1 MRVYIKPTARLLPVA
16 PELMAGSNEEDEVV
30 EFTFRTE
37 TGSIWNNDL
46 VLE

>member
-1 MRVYIKPTARLLPVA
+1 MRVYIRPTARIVPVR
-16 PELMAGSNEEDEVV
+16 PVLMVGSKEEEEVV

-37 TGSIWNNDL
+37 TGSIWDNDL